1 MSRSARLAAP
11 FLAALITVAGLGA
24 ANGGYFSSDWG
35 LATLGFALI
44 VVTLVLV
51 TDASRPSGLELAFL
65 GGLALFAGWAALSS
79 LWSSG
84 AAAPVLEAERGIL
97 YVTATAAALL
107 LLSTREAS
115 AALLGGI
122 VAGAVLVSL
131 YALGTRLFPGHVGG
145 AYDPSSGYQLAE
157 PIGYW
162 NALGLLTALAILLA
176 FGFAAHG
183 RIATRALAGV
193 ALVILLPTL
202 YFTFSRGALIAL
214 AGGAVAQAAL
224 DPRRARLLVSG
235 LVVSVP
241 AALGVLEASRSHA
254 LTAAGATLQTA
265 QAEGSHLTR
274 RLVVLGLVAAVAMI
288 VLHLGERRLRLPQ
301 RAGTILVAATLAA
314 AGLVAAGAL
323 VAAGGPVT
331 VVERAVDSFTEP
343 LPAGEGDL
351 QRRLLSV
358 SGNGRG
364 DYWHVAWQMARDEPL
379 HGAGAGSFE
388 ANWLR
393 ERPIS
398 FHARDAHNLY
408 LETLAELGVVGLAIL
423 LATLALPLIALPRAR
438 RLPYGPAAAGAFAA
452 YLLHA
457 SVDWD
462 WEVPAVTLP
471 ALFCAATLLS
481 SPRPALLIGRARV
494 AVLALA
500 APVLAIALIAHVG
513 NRATASSAAAIDADE
528 PDRALSQ
535 ARRAIDWAPWSSEP
549 WQLRGEA
556 ELLLEDDAAARR
568 ALRRAL
574 ELDPES
580 WSTWLD
586 LAVASSGAER
596 ARALAEAKRLNP
608 LSPELAEFQTEN

>member
-24 ANGGYFSSDWG
+24 ANGGYFASDWG
-35 LATLGFALI
+35 LATLGFGLI

-162 NALGLLTALAILLA
+162 NALGLLTAIAILLA
-176 FGFAAHG
+176 LGFAAHG

-274 RLVVLGLVAAVAMI
+274 RLVMLGLVAAVAMI

-301 RAGTILVAATLAA
+301 RAGTVLVAATLAA
-314 AGLVAAGAL
+314 AGLVAVGAL

-331 VVERAVDSFTEP
+331 VVDRAVDSFTEP

-388 ANWLR
+388 ENWLR
-393 ERPIS
+393 ERSIS

-408 LETLAELGVVGLAIL
+408 LETLAELGVVGLAVL

-438 RLPYGPAAAGAFAA
+438 RLSYGPAAAGAFAA

-481 SPRPALLIGRARV
+481 SPRPALLIGRGRV

-513 NRATASSAAAIDADE
+513 NRATASSVAAIEADE

-580 WSTWLD
+580 WSTWFD